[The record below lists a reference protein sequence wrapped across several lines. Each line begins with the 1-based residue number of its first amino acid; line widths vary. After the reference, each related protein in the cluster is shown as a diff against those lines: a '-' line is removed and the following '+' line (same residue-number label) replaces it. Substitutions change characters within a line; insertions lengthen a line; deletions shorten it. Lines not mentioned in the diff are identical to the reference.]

1 MPPSNNTSM
10 NELPI
15 TAIVVLYYSKHLLEP
30 LIANITEKI
39 KGLDEI
45 ILVDN
50 SNEDLSE
57 FESCLVKVIHP
68 SQNIGYGAAIN
79 SGVKRA
85 HNERIVIL
93 NPDITIDQWQLPE
106 ELNKVDNFILS
117 SKPQEWPCMRKFP
130 GICYDFFRL
139 ALGNLGWPFG
149 WVRAQYGG
157 IPVNQ
162 NHQLQPVDWVSG
174 SLIITNKAT
183 MAKLDGFDEKYFLFY
198 EEVDLCKRASFLNI
212 PRYITPLI
220 TYWTNQGTASS
231 NNVNEIKFSSSIQS
245 FQRYHSIYTGK
256 HISLLFFKILKG
268 YCGVIVLLLGFF
280 NKFSNCHKAV
290 AKERQYHIYY
300 KNIL

>member
-1 MPPSNNTSM
+1 M

-15 TAIVVLYYSKHLLEP
+15 TAIVVLYYSKHLLNQ
-30 LIANITEKI
+30 LLANITEKI

-57 FESCLVKVIHP
+57 FESSLVKVIHP
-68 SQNIGYGAAIN
+68 PQNIGYGAAIN
-79 SGVKRA
+79 SGVQRA
-85 HNERIVIL
+85 QNERIVIL
-93 NPDITIDQWQLPE
+93 NPDITFDRWQLSE
-106 ELNKVDNFILS
+106 EINEVDNFILS

-130 GICYDFFRL
+130 GICYDFFRF

-149 WVRAQYGG
+149 WVRAQYGQ

-162 NHQLQPVDWVSG
+162 NHPLQSVDWVSG

-183 MAKLDGFDEKYFLFY
+183 MTKLGGFDEKYFLFY

-212 PRYITPLI
+212 PIYITPLI
-220 TYWTNQGTASS
+220 RYWSNQGTASS

-245 FQRYHSIYTGK
+245 CQRYHSRYTGK
-256 HISLLFFKILKG
+256 YASSLFFKILKG
-268 YCGVIVLLLGFF
+268 YCKIIVLLLGVF
-280 NKFSNCHKAV
+280 NRFSNCQKAV

-300 KNIL
+300 KNIH